1 MKRIGVLLASAF
13 LGSVIAGCES
23 GLKEGSPSEPV
34 TTAVT
39 NEFKAA
45 MEKAGPKMTKKQMGK
60 GQMPKQSSAP
70 ETKSP

>member
-13 LGSVIAGCES
+13 LGLVLVGCEG

-34 TTAVT
+34 TTSIT

-60 GQMPKQSSAP
+60 GQMPKQSSAD
-70 ETKSP
+70 ETKGP